1 MLEAIMAILAM
12 LCGTMS
18 TLSGAPQAPEVPPMP
33 ESSMEE
39 VVVPVFGMLIPIVM
53 FICIFAFL
61 AFAKRADSRRKEMEA
76 HEKYEFLRKM
86 AEGASFDVQKYIEF
100 EQAEQLLRRKRRI
113 EGLNLTGLVLAG
125 VGLALIP
132 FFYFV
137 TDPKLAT
144 IGLLP
149 LGVGVALFVGARWM
163 SRSSEQA

>member
-1 MLEAIMAILAM
+1 MSEAIMAVLAM
-12 LCGTMS
+12 FCGTMS
-18 TLSGAPQAPEVPPMP
+18 TLSGAPHAPDVPPVP
-33 ESSMEE
+33 GSNMEE
-39 VVVPVFGMLIPIVM
+39 VVVPVFGMLIPIVF

-61 AFAKRADSRRKEMEA
+61 AFARRADSRRKEREA
-76 HEKYEFLRKM
+76 HEKYEFLKKM

-100 EQAEQLLRRKRRI
+100 EQAEQLLRRNRRI

-125 VGLALIP
+125 IGVALIP

-149 LGVGVALFVGARWM
+149 LAVGAALFVGARWM

>member
-1 MLEAIMAILAM
+1 MSEAIMAVLAM
-12 LCGTMS
+12 FCGTMS
-18 TLSGAPQAPEVPPMP
+18 TLSAAPQAPDVPPMP
-33 ESSMEE
+33 EFTLQH
-39 VVVPVFGMLIPIVM
+39 VIVPVFGMLIPIVL
-53 FICIFAFL
+53 FICVFAFL

-113 EGLNLTGLVLAG
+113 ESLNLSGIVLVA
-125 VGLALIP
+125 VGLAAVP

-137 TDPKLAT
+137 TDPELAT
-144 IGLLP
+144 LGLLP
-149 LGVGVALFVGARWM
+149 LAVGVALFLGARWM